1 MTWWFYGCSYTAGHE
16 INDTAVR
23 NDDGTL
29 TWPGTTNED
38 YEQNLSLIHI

>member
-23 NDDGTL
+23 NEDGTL
-29 TWPGTTNED
+29 TSANSIVHFTENALNNE
-38 YEQNLSLIHI
+38 